1 MTYYNQISICLVD
14 CVHIGHNPVIY
25 KINVI
30 TDRGLVALKLG
41 MCCAYLQVSD
51 CGAISNIQ
59 NTHM

>member
-1 MTYYNQISICLVD
+1 MLSSCLED
-14 CVHIGHNPVIY
+14 CVHVGHNPVIY
-25 KINVI
+25 EDNVI
-30 TDRGLVALKLG
+30 ANHGQVVLKLS